1 VLVANVCSVTES
13 LGPPSEAEMKAC
25 PFCGEEIRAAAIMC
39 RFCRSSLA
47 PGLGPVS
54 GAHPGAGGVPQQR
67 PRGATDPAGAKAMAI
82 GGFVV
87 LVFPFLYWLDG
98 LVRQIPDMI
107 QLIQYGLAGP
117 RDFINV
123 ATGGGDISFHADIVD
138 TILFFLFSIAAALL
152 LHGAE
157 RKGVFVW
164 SMIPRIPFQIVA
176 WVLAGLFLV
185 GIVLHPWL
193 TQ

>member
-1 VLVANVCSVTES
+1 MVES
-13 LGPPSEAEMKAC
+13 LSPPSEAEMKAC

-47 PGLGPVS
+47 PDLGPVS

-98 LVRQIPDMI
+98 LVRQIPDWI
-107 QLIQYGLAGP
+107 QVVQDGLGGLAGGGWLTKQ
-117 RDFINV
+117 FIDI
-123 ATGGGDISFHADIVD
+123 ATGGGRISLHWSIVPR
-138 TILFFLFSIAAALL
+138 ILFFLFSIAAALL
-152 LHGAE
+152 LHGAK
-157 RKGVFVW
+157 RKGAFVW
-164 SMIPRIPFQIVA
+164 SMHPRIPFQIVA

-185 GIVLHPWL
+185 GIVLDPWL